1 MPTFT
6 ETSPRESR
14 GHKLWKSWTQ
24 TVTNHE
30 TMKFWWKSPTQ
41 ITKVADTNHLDMS
54 RCLRQSPWQVHDK
67 PVCVAVMEFGPS
79 QCPGKVGDTVC
90 DKVRD
95 FVANLSQS
103 LSQSLCNGIWNL
115 GLTSHPGQL
124 SLAMPP
130 CVGTMSTNERWGV
143 ETGTLHDALFVSI
156 SWWLA
161 EG

>member
-1 MPTFT
+1 
-6 ETSPRESR
+6 
-14 GHKLWKSWTQ
+14 
-24 TVTNHE
+24 
-30 TMKFWWKSPTQ
+30 
-41 ITKVADTNHLDMS
+41 
-54 RCLRQSPWQVHDK
+54 
-67 PVCVAVMEFGPS
+67 
-79 QCPGKVGDTVC
+79 
-90 DKVRD
+90 
-95 FVANLSQS
+95 LSQS